1 MGDSA
6 VNDTQLDMLLEISIA
21 AGLEILAVYNQQE
34 AIEISRKDDDS
45 PITIADKNAHHLI
58 ENRLQKWTPEI
69 PVFSEESD
77 AIDSATRRSWERYWL
92 VDPLDGTKEFIK
104 RNGEFTVNIALV
116 EKGVATVGVV
126 HVPVS
131 GVSYLGRVGFGAY
144 KCDKEGCR
152 KISTST
158 LDTSAA
164 VRVVAS
170 RSHRGELVDKML
182 LDIEREIA
190 AVELV
195 SMGSSLK
202 MCLIAEGM
210 ADFYPRLAPT
220 SEWDTAAAHAV
231 LSAAGGRIV
240 DIDFKDLRYNQ
251 RESILNPHFI
261 AMGDNSYPWQAI
273 VRASLEA

>member
-1 MGDSA
+1 
-6 VNDTQLDMLLEISIA
+6 MLLEISIA

-34 AIEISRKDDDS
+34 AIEFSKKADDS

-58 ENRLQKWTPEI
+58 ERRLHEWTPQI
-69 PVFSEESD
+69 PVFSEESE
-77 AIDSATRRSWERYWL
+77 AIDFSTRRNWETYWL
-92 VDPLDGTKEFIK
+92 VDPLDGTKEFLK

-131 GVSYLGRVGFGAY
+131 GISYLGRVGVGAY

-152 KISTST
+152 KILTSN
-158 LDTSAA
+158 LNIDAA

-170 RSHRGELVDKML
+170 RSHRGELVDRMM
-182 LDIEREIA
+182 LDIEREIGV
-190 AVELV
+190 VELV

-231 LSAAGGRIV
+231 LSAAGGSIV
-240 DIDFKDLRYNQ
+240 DTNFKELRYNQ
-251 RESILNPHFI
+251 KESLLNPYFI